1 MKGYEA
7 LPGIDDVKLCKAM
20 FNLAFTNEMRD
31 GEFAETS
38 YRQALEFSLSRLS
51 QTHPLMTTISMGLG
65 RTLLHEGRVGE
76 SIKIFENVI
85 STCGQH
91 EELYDMKMG
100 AFLQLAVALS
110 NRGQMME
117 AEDLLRRCSGEI
129 TDKLGPEH
137 MLCIE
142 YDLRLGC
149 ILITRGNFTEAE
161 ILLAKTL
168 REGHANSLQLPQLQL
183 HLGRIYEKSERY
195 EQSIEILQQALEYG
209 QTTGMFI
216 IQNIVFTLG
225 HSLLHEKRYNEAE
238 KCITKFRNADS
249 QKSSRLE
256 NAEKMY
262 AEFLE
267 KAQTVYVENHPEV
280 LDCLLGLGMVS
291 QGQERIEKASSF
303 YSRAM
308 EGSQAWYGPDHAYT
322 RRFPGWLA
330 ALAFSAMEVDEKAL
344 GAIVLDPPQPQ
355 DLEVRRTAVVTNP
368 GGNNTENGDHALG
381 QEIFLDAE
389 EIPTNWSPRK
399 KWPPTLVVVLM
410 TTQIGFCA
418 SMHTA
423 AIDDVAVYF
432 NCSNTVSTLG
442 VTTFFIGFA
451 TGPLIFAP
459 LSEVLGRNPVYNVT
473 LFAFLVFNLGCA
485 LAPNVA
491 AMLMFRFLAAFFGS
505 PTGIWSYYSCE
516 LYTIIA

>member
-1 MKGYEA
+1 MASCLSNHALPLPLQIAREVNIHLDACLGNDRAFLKDSPHLLGKWSLRAAAIQFSNFYASRNQLEKAKSLRLQVLAFEEQEFGFSNSDTLDSVHEMAMLYIRTDLPRLAEVYLRRTMKGYEA

-168 REGHANSLQLPQLQL
+168 REDHANSLQLPQLQL

-322 RRFPGWLA
+322 RR
-330 ALAFSAMEVDEKAL
+330 
-344 GAIVLDPPQPQ
+344 VLSYY
-355 DLEVRRTAVVTNP
+355 LEISRY
-368 GGNNTENGDHALG
+368 
-381 QEIFLDAE
+381 Q
-389 EIPTNWSPRK
+389 
-399 KWPPTLVVVLM
+399 
-410 TTQIGFCA
+410 
-418 SMHTA
+418 
-423 AIDDVAVYF
+423 
-432 NCSNTVSTLG
+432 
-442 VTTFFIGFA
+442 
-451 TGPLIFAP
+451 
-459 LSEVLGRNPVYNVT
+459 EVLGR
-473 LFAFLVFNLGCA
+473 AEA
-485 LAPNVA
+485 
-491 AMLMFRFLAAFFGS
+491 
-505 PTGIWSYYSCE
+505 
-516 LYTIIA
+516 